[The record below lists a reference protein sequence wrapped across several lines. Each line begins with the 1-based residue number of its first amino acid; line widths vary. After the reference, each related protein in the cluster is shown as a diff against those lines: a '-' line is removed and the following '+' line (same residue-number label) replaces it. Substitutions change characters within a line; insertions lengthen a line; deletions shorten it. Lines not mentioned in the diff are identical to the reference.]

1 MCQLLM
7 STCRHQAQMTALLLA
22 RHPNRDHKLHGLCPR
37 RSATPASTVRMLR
50 MSICRDRNW
59 SRVQRGQNSRL
70 QTATTVLQSQKWRVL
85 KEYWSRPHLA
95 RVSSQLVALNRPSL
109 VVIKWMKCWKVMI
122 DLVDPNLLAPAAEVQ
137 QISRIPTAVAAEA
150 PWITERRAE
159 AATLA
164 EDCHGTAATAPWT
177 ARTPAPAWSGSCL
190 SGPPSLS
197 TTTSTIMVSK
207 IHFYIRISKYF
218 QYILSY
224 V

>member
-1 MCQLLM
+1 
-7 STCRHQAQMTALLLA
+7 MT
-22 RHPNRDHKLHGLCPR
+22 
-37 RSATPASTVRMLR
+37 
-50 MSICRDRNW
+50 
-59 SRVQRGQNSRL
+59 
-70 QTATTVLQSQKWRVL
+70 
-85 KEYWSRPHLA
+85 
-95 RVSSQLVALNRPSL
+95 
-109 VVIKWMKCWKVMI
+109 

-197 TTTSTIMVSK
+197 TTTSTIMGMINKGGVTQIFLNQRRKVNPLLHPEEVNLMKDLSSNKVRIFNK
-207 IHFYIRISKYF
+207 IMRNMT
-218 QYILSY
+218 
-224 V
+224 